1 MFSKDIIAIILLKQ
15 ERTEDKSSWQL
26 NNKKTYRITRSTSL
40 GRLSKCLIRTVM
52 VSAML
57 ESDVVGRLRV
67 TQEQQ
72 QQEGSYLLTNS
83 SLRFILHC
91 LILASS
97 CYIVLYWSPVLALV
111 DASAPFYSL
120 FAFVLVANISLF
132 HLCTCLRGCWSF
144 SYFFPLRRLI

>member
-1 MFSKDIIAIILLKQ
+1 
-15 ERTEDKSSWQL
+15 
-26 NNKKTYRITRSTSL
+26 
-40 GRLSKCLIRTVM
+40 M

-97 CYIVLYWSPVLALV
+97 CYIVLY
-111 DASAPFYSL
+111 
-120 FAFVLVANISLF
+120 
-132 HLCTCLRGCWSF
+132 
-144 SYFFPLRRLI
+144 